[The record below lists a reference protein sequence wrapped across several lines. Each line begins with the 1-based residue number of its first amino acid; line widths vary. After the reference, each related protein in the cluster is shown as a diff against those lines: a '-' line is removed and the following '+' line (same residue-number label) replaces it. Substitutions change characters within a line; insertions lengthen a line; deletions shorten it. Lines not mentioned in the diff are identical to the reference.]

1 MREAPAAPEAPAPDP
16 PAALVFRDLTLGYD
30 RRPAVHHLSGT
41 VREGE
46 LVALVGPNGA
56 GKSTL
61 LNGIVGR
68 AGILGGSVD
77 RCGRAVPEIAYL
89 PQRAQIDAGFPISVH
104 DFVATGAWRRLGPW
118 RRAGRDEEARIR
130 AALAQVSLRGFEE
143 RPIGTLSGGQLQR
156 ALFARTIVQDAR
168 LILLDE
174 PFAAI
179 DGRTTED
186 LLRVVARWHEEG
198 RTVIAALHDLAQ
210 VRDAF
215 PVTLL
220 LARELIAWGPTS
232 LVLVPDNWARS
243 RSLVEAW
250 AQEAEHCHAE
260 ERPAQAR
267 PGLAA

>member
-1 MREAPAAPEAPAPDP
+1 MTTTE
-16 PAALVFRDLTLGYD
+16 AALVFHDLTLGYD

-41 VREGE
+41 VDVGV
-46 LVALVGPNGA
+46 LLALVGPNGA

-68 AGILGGSVD
+68 AAILGGSID
-77 RCGRAVPEIAYL
+77 RCGRAVADFAYL
-89 PQRAQIDAGFPISVH
+89 PQRAEIDASFPISVH

-118 RRAGRDEEARIR
+118 RRGGREEEARIR
-130 AALAQVSLRGFEE
+130 TALARVSLSGFEA

-179 DGRTTED
+179 DARTTDD
-186 LLRVVARWHEEG
+186 LLAVIGQWNSEG
-198 RTVIAALHDLAQ
+198 RTVIAALHDLQQ
-210 VRDAF
+210 VRAAF
-215 PVTLL
+215 PTTLL
-220 LARELIAWGPTS
+220 LAREPIAWGPTES
-232 LVLVPDNWARS
+232 VLVPDNWTRS

-250 AQEAEHCHAE
+250 ARDAEQCHGGHAHDGH
-260 ERPAQAR
+260 Q
-267 PGLAA
+267 PGVAA